1 MIISSLPIT
10 LGADY
15 EVDPIENFPVFTGR
29 INLEVSFQRFIGVSN
44 TVTFD
49 AIADAIVNALVTNV
63 TIKTYCNTNFAKY
76 HSVHQWATQ
85 AYSADRDDYPA
96 FTVLANGKNRDE
108 DAEEWTY
115 SLAVEV
121 AIIDDTAT
129 TTMVSGVKKVVYDG
143 PAKLETLLGYAWDAI
158 SAIET

>member
-15 EVDPIENFPVFTGR
+15 EVDSIENFPVFTGR
-29 INLEVSFQRFIGVSN
+29 LNLDVSFQRFIGVDN

-49 AIADAIVNALVTNV
+49 AIADEIADALVADA
-63 TIKTYCNTNFAKY
+63 TIKAYCNTNFSQY
-76 HSVHQWATQ
+76 HSVHQWATR